1 MPVQFIVTINL
12 LPTRIIVQ
20 NYLDHKRIH
29 FRNNHNLDVSIYAFN
44 RLIPHIV
51 CTDSSNELALF
62 TKLMS
67 MSSYSW
73 QIDCCLLLIIRGWD
87 SLATNVKYCI
97 NRNYIFIQQR
107 SRCSIWEKISN
118 VSTFLSQHT
127 VIQRAQVQIYFWSQ
141 LQLIS
146 KRKEITMERC
156 RKVCDRNALQ

>member
-1 MPVQFIVTINL
+1 MSSIVSQPNNFIRVQVYDQRSPCLHDPFQSLSFAFFKNFQFYSLSVYQPQVKPKEERSFWLMPVWFIVTINL

-29 FRNNHNLDVSIYAFN
+29 FRNNHNLHVSIYAFN

-97 NRNYIFIQQR
+97 NRNYIFI
-107 SRCSIWEKISN
+107 
-118 VSTFLSQHT
+118 
-127 VIQRAQVQIYFWSQ
+127 
-141 LQLIS
+141 
-146 KRKEITMERC
+146 
-156 RKVCDRNALQ
+156 